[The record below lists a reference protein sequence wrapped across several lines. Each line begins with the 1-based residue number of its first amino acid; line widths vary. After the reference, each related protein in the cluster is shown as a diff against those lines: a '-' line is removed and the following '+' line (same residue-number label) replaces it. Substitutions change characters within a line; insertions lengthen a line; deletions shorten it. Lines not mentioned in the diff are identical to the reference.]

1 MIGELRRRATEGS
14 TVNWYPWIVFVH
26 VLGVL
31 VFFMAH
37 GTSMAVGFRLKRER
51 DPARVRALLDL
62 STWSLGLVPSIAF
75 LVGVLA
81 GIAAGIVGGHFGR
94 LWIWTSI
101 VVLTVVAAYMTPGV
115 AARVNGIRAAAG
127 TQQINPFS
135 RKPQPAPPEPDP
147 IELSRQ
153 LDAWNPAV
161 PATIGF
167 GAFAVILWLMLFKP
181 F

>member
-1 MIGELRRRATEGS
+1 
-14 TVNWYPWIVFVH
+14 VDWYPWIVFIH

-31 VFFMAH
+31 VFFIAH
-37 GTSMAVGFRLKRER
+37 GTSMVVGFRLKGER

-62 STWSLGLVPSIAF
+62 SSWSLGLVPSIAF
-75 LVGVLA
+75 IVGVLA

-94 LWIWTSI
+94 LWIWTSL
-101 VVLTVVAAYMTPGV
+101 VLLAVVAAYMTPGV
-115 AARVNGIRAAAG
+115 AARLNLIRAAAG

-135 RKPQPAPPEPDP
+135 RKAPPPAPEPDP
-147 IELSRQ
+147 AELARL
-153 LDAWNPAV
+153 LDAWNPMIPAV
-161 PATIGF
+161 IGF

>member
-1 MIGELRRRATEGS
+1 M
-14 TVNWYPWIVFVH
+14 NWYPWIVFVH

-62 STWSLGLVPSIAF
+62 STWSLELVPSIAF

-147 IELSRQ
+147 VELSRQ

-161 PATIGF
+161 PAIIGF

>member
-1 MIGELRRRATEGS
+1 
-14 TVNWYPWIVFVH
+14 
-26 VLGVL
+26 
-31 VFFMAH
+31 MAH

-147 IELSRQ
+147 VELTRQ

-161 PATIGF
+161 PAIIGF

>member
-1 MIGELRRRATEGS
+1 MSRGWLRAAEGL

-31 VFFMAH
+31 LFFIAH
-37 GTSMAVGFRLKRER
+37 GTSMAVAYRLRGER

-62 STWSLGLVPSIAF
+62 STWSLGLTPTIAF
-75 LVGVLA
+75 VVGILA
-81 GIAAGIVGGHFGR
+81 GITAGIVGGHFGR

-101 VVLTVVAAYMTPGV
+101 VLLTVVAAYMTPGV
-115 AARVNGIRAAAG
+115 AARVNVIRAAAG

-135 RKPQPAPPEPDP
+135 RKPPEPPPDP
-147 IELSRQ
+147 DPAELARL
-153 LDAWNPAV
+153 LDAWNPLV
-161 PATIGF
+161 PAVIGF
-167 GAFAVILWLMLFKP
+167 GAFAAILWLMLFKP